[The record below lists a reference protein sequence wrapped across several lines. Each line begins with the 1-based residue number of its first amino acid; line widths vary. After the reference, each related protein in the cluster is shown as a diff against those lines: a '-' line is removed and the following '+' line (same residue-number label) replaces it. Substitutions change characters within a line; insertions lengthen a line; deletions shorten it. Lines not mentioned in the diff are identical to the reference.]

1 LKPAVNSSLT
11 NTRTKTGAETWT
23 KAPETAAVGART
35 LVRALRLPSYV
46 WLGMVILAMA
56 ALSVTSLVRGRE
68 AARTAQASLEMRR
81 QQFEAVKA
89 TNGRRR
95 ADVQN
100 LKHHPQ
106 AAERE
111 ARQKLNYVAANE
123 IVIVAR

>member
-1 LKPAVNSSLT
+1 LKPAVNSFL
-11 NTRTKTGAETWT
+11 TKTGAKTGADTWT
-23 KAPETAAVGART
+23 KAPETAAVGARA
-35 LVRALRLPSYV
+35 LVRVLRLPSCV

-81 QQFEAVKA
+81 QQFEAV
-89 TNGRRR
+89 R
-95 ADVQN
+95 AANVRLRSDVQN
-100 LKHHPQ
+100 LKHNPQ

-123 IVIVAR
+123 IVIVSR